1 MTFLVE
7 NSIFVVLIITMIIYI
22 GVILMLVK
30 MDKNI
35 KSLENQIST
44 KINES

>member
-22 GVILMLVK
+22 GVILMIVK
-30 MDKNI
+30 MDKDV

>member
-22 GVILMLVK
+22 GVILMIVK

>member
-22 GVILMLVK
+22 GVILMIVK
-30 MDKNI
+30 MDKDI

>member
-22 GVILMLVK
+22 GVILMIVK

-35 KSLENQIST
+35 KSVENQIST